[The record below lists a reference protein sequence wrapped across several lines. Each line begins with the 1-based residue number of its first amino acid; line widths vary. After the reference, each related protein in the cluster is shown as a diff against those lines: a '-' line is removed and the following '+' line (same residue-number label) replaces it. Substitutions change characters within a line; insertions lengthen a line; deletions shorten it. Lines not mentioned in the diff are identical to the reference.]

1 MDTQY
6 YQTLNLLYFYRC
18 NIIGAAI
25 GAYDASYDKQNNEPV
40 NNGFTRFYDCKFLEE
55 SNLLGPPIVLNHNST
70 DYSYLCS
77 LHDPFDPG
85 NGNWPLYECVQQ
97 DFLSPYIDCS
107 VPGNAPLI
115 DFEVDLTNPYPA
127 GCGHVYFRGCT
138 IESNLQMT
146 LAKFNGG
153 NQFYN
158 R

>member
-1 MDTQY
+1 MNQSIMGLQDFMIASFSRNQLARPHLLVLITIV
-6 YQTLNLLYFYRC
+6 QTN
-18 NIIGAAI
+18 
-25 GAYDASYDKQNNEPV
+25 
-40 NNGFTRFYDCKFLEE
+40 
-55 SNLLGPPIVLNHNST
+55 
-70 DYSYLCS
+70 SYLCS

-115 DFEVDLTNPYPA
+115 DFEVILLIRIQQDAVN
-127 GCGHVYFRGCT
+127 VYFRGCT

-153 NQFYN
+153 NHL
-158 R
+158 